1 MYNIK
6 CPFVHV
12 IVERKENK
20 MRKLFAVCLTLIML
34 FNAISLTAFAEEVP
48 LEDQLLADGEL
59 TKAEIVE
66 LTALAF
72 PEYEDKIR
80 DNSIPAN
87 ASILARAIDTVTFE
101 ETRSISDTT
110 DVTYQELSSGATRS
124 LVSYHR
130 SITETSGSGYK
141 DCTMTVWVQHSWS
154 TQTFFVNNFKFRINT
169 GVNVYDKITSIGTMS
184 GDVISK
190 LFNTVN
196 YNETASSNATASWNA
211 TFAISFLDVESTH
224 TAYLQISVGD
234 DGYSI
239 SAS

>member
-1 MYNIK
+1 M
-6 CPFVHV
+6 
-12 IVERKENK
+12 
-20 MRKLFAVCLTLIML
+20 FAVCLTLIML
-34 FNAISLTAFAEEVP
+34 FNAISLAAFAEEVP
-48 LEDQLLADGEL
+48 LEDQMLADGEL
-59 TKAEIVE
+59 SKAEIVE

-87 ASILARAIDTVTFE
+87 ASVLARTVDTVTFE

-130 SITETSGSGYK
+130 SITDTPGSGYK
-141 DCTMTVWVQHSWS
+141 DYTMTVWVQHSWS

-169 GVNVYDKITSIGTMS
+169 GVNVYDKITSTGTMS

-190 LFNTVN
+190 LFNTAN
-196 YNETASSNATASWNA
+196 KNETAGEEANASWNA
-211 TFAISFLDVESTH
+211 TFAISFLDVESVH
-224 TAYLQISVGD
+224 TAYVEITVGRD
-234 DGYSI
+234 TYSI